1 MVQDHNLNSSARKLQ
16 VDYGQSV
23 YLEVW
28 RKFCLLW
35 TSLNISFPVG
45 NENFTCSSISY
56 FPQEKYQPDD
66 QDSTLAIPC
75 KIKKILICDLIPFI
89 ILDSARNSTIYF
101 ILSFI
106 FLLIGEFF
114 CFATFLK
121 SGRKIF
127 AFFSG
132 ISFVVGGRYY

>member
-1 MVQDHNLNSSARKLQ
+1 MKNYNRTI
-16 VDYGQSV
+16 
-23 YLEVW
+23 
-28 RKFCLLW
+28 KFGPESQPEFFSKKTTSGLW
-35 TSLNISFPVG
+35 TICVSKVG
-45 NENFTCSSISY
+45 NENLTCSSISY

-66 QDSTLAIPC
+66 QDSTHAIPY
-75 KIKKILICDLIPFI
+75 
-89 ILDSARNSTIYF
+89 SARNSAIYF

-132 ISFVVGGRYY
+132 ISFVVGGLITLVGIINYISIFKAEVGNKLYSR